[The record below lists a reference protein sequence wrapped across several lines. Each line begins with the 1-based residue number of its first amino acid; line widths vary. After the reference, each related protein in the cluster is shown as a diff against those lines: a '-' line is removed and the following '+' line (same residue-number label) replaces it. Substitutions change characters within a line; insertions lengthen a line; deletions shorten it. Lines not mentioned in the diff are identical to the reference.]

1 MSKGVDRIE
10 IHADWKIDMKSLRY
24 LLPLSSLFISLVV
37 QAQQPTDSLAER
49 LVSLRGQVDE
59 LQSEL
64 DINREEHKNKM
75 VYLTAQLADLEA
87 NRDRET
93 LRIAQLQKNL
103 DEMRAEIML
112 GGVNSDVL
120 LPSALQQ
127 IGLLRS
133 QISAG
138 LPFKVLERQAELDDL
153 QNQLES
159 GSINAQRG
167 INRLWAFIEDE
178 IRLSRE
184 NAIYSQSI
192 SINGE
197 NMLVDVAKLGS
208 VMMFFRTRNLE
219 YGRAVHTDAGWR
231 FEMLERG
238 AEQEQTAL
246 LFDSLRKQIRQGY
259 FELPVS
265 LPATVQAGVGA
276 GS

>member
-1 MSKGVDRIE
+1 
-10 IHADWKIDMKSLRY
+10 MKSFRY
-24 LLPLSSLFISLVV
+24 LLPLSSLFFSLLVH
-37 QAQQPTDSLAER
+37 AQEPTDSLAER

-93 LRIAQLQKNL
+93 LRIDQLQKNL
-103 DEMRAEIML
+103 DEMRDEIML

-127 IGLLRS
+127 IELLRS
-133 QISAG
+133 QISGG
-138 LPFKVLERQAELDDL
+138 LPFKVLERQAELDEL

-219 YGRAVHTDAGWR
+219 YGRAVQADAGWR

-238 AEQEQTAL
+238 EAQEQAAL
-246 LFDSLRKQIRQGY
+246 LFDSLRKQIRQGF

-265 LPATVQAGVGA
+265 LPAVVQSGAGA